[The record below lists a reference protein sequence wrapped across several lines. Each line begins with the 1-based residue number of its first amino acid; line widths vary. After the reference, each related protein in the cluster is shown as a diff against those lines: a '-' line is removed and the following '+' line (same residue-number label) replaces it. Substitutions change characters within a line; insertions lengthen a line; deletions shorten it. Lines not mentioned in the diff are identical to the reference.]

1 MENDLREAG
10 KAVMVTGAAGGIGT
24 AIARAFAADGYAPA
38 LVDVDADAVAAL
50 AEDADLAAAGAV
62 GIGGDLAN
70 AESCDAVVAQA
81 LDRLGRI
88 DVLVN
93 NAGVGAFAALQDL
106 SVAEIDQVLDV
117 NERAPILI
125 TRAVLPH
132 MIERGSGSIVSMSSA
147 AAKFGYADLAP
158 YSASK
163 AALIGFTR
171 ALAIELAPKGIRVN
185 AVCPG
190 PTNTAMMAAN
200 VSLRME
206 ETGLPYEEA
215 LKAWTDDIPTK
226 RMIEPEDIADA
237 VFFLA
242 SERARSI
249 TGEAINVSSGMV
261 MW

>member
-1 MENDLREAG
+1 MENDLRAG
-10 KAVMVTGAAGGIGT
+10 KVAMVTGAAGGIGT
-24 AIARAFAADGYAPA
+24 AIARAFAADGYAVA
-38 LVDVDADAVAAL
+38 LVDLDADAVGTL
-50 AEDADLAAAGAV
+50 AEDPELSSVGAI
-62 GIGGDLAN
+62 GIDGDLGD
-70 AESCDAVVAQA
+70 AEGCEAVVARA
-81 LDRLGRI
+81 LERLGRI

-93 NAGVGAFAALQDL
+93 NAGVGAFAALPEL
-106 SVAEIDQVLDV
+106 SVAEIDKVLDV
-117 NERAPILI
+117 NERAAILV
-125 TRAVLPH
+125 TRAVLPQ
-132 MIERGSGSIVSMSSA
+132 MIERASGSIVSMSSA

-242 SERARSI
+242 SERARCI